1 MVFEFSELEIV
12 IKQLVR
18 LNKGVQKLRTF
29 SAKKED
35 VTRKWFVVDAE
46 DKVVGRLATRIAMI
60 LRGKDKPIFTPHVDT
75 GDFIVVVNAEKVRF
89 TGRKWHQKKYYRHSE
104 YPGGLKEITAGK
116 LVQQKPEEIIHHAVW
131 GMIPHNR
138 LGRQMMRK
146 LKIYAGPDHPHQAQ
160 KPEVLEIEA

>member
-1 MVFEFSELEIV
+1 M
-12 IKQLVR
+12 
-18 LNKGVQKLRTF
+18 RTF
-29 SAKKED
+29 SARKED
-35 VTRKWFVVDAE
+35 VTRRWFVVDAE

-75 GDFIVVVNAEKVRF
+75 GDYIVVVNAGKVRF
-89 TGRKWHQKKYYRHSE
+89 TGRKWNQKKYYRHSE
-104 YPGGLKEITAGK
+104 YPGGLKEITAAK

-146 LKIYAGPDHPHQAQ
+146 LKIYAGSEHPHQAQ